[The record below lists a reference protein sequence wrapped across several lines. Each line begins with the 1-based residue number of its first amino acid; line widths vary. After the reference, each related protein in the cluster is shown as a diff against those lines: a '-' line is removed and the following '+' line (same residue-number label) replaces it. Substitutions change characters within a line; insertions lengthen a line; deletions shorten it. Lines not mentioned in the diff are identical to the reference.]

1 MTEPLKCNT
10 AELKVG
16 DWVSR
21 ASYMRVV
28 KNDAGGLEVQNEHGM
43 TWSIGHHIVSAECF
57 STYFRETR
65 EVNRTELSRLMREEA
80 RDSIFVCSF
89 LKAVT
94 EDHVAEL
101 LATIADAPAAMDA
114 RRRKALAKDLM
125 KGERRELTGYM
136 LGVEESTG
144 RFKVIDLKA
153 EGVGRARERQVDP
166 RTLEWVVLRNI
177 KYVVK

>member
-1 MTEPLKCNT
+1 MTESLRCAT
-10 AELKVG
+10 ADLKVG

-21 ASYMRVV
+21 ASYMQVV
-28 KNDAGGLEVQNEHGM
+28 KNDTSGLEVRNEHGM
-43 TWSIGHHIVSAECF
+43 VWSIGHHIVAAECY
-57 STYFRETR
+57 STQFRETR
-65 EVNRTELSRLMREEA
+65 EVSRTELSRIMREEA

-94 EDHVAEL
+94 EEHIAEL
-101 LATIADAPAAMDA
+101 LATVDTAPAGMDA
-114 RRRKALAKDLM
+114 RRRKVLAKDLM

-153 EGVGRARERQVDP
+153 EGVGKARERQVDP
-166 RTLEWVVLRNI
+166 RTLEWVVLRNV
-177 KYVVK
+177 KYTVK